1 MFLWEKTSLKY
12 DFDKYSHI
20 IRPEMSTSELT
31 VAIKKCYSY
40 LSPQI
45 VKKYVQAY
53 QELFYGLPITGEKFR
68 ASGVPVDYLRMV
80 WRLLEGK
87 QPVYNGYRFNYD
99 RIFRWAMAIFK
110 NRSYQV
116 FSSREHIILSMY
128 LYFVHNKIEVP
139 DLSHS
144 QIKFLVDNKLSQLAN
159 RQKGN
164 FDDELLLNIIRAIEL
179 INQENDKLE
188 KHEKIDLIFT
198 SCSKLFNLRG
208 VKGIIT
214 ATSNNIEN
222 KFVIDT
228 IIEPRDLAY
237 YLIAAFYYKNEYE
250 TDLAIKQRAFQLA
263 ASVKGSNMSLK
274 EYYDL
279 LPTLVELM

>member
-12 DFDKYSHI
+12 DFYKFEHY

-31 VAIKKCYSY
+31 VAIKKCYNY
-40 LSPQI
+40 VNPGLI
-45 VKKYVQAY
+45 KKYVQAY

-68 ASGVPVDYLRMV
+68 ASDVPADYLRMV

-99 RIFRWAMAIFK
+99 RIFRWAVEIFK

-116 FSSREHIILSMY
+116 FSSKEHIVLSMY

-139 DLSHS
+139 DLNHS
-144 QIKFLVDNKLSQLAN
+144 QIKFLVDNKLSLLAN

-179 INQENDKLE
+179 INQENDKLR
-188 KHEKIDLIFT
+188 KHEKIDVIFPPY
-198 SCSKLFNLRG
+198 SNLFNLRG
-208 VKGIIT
+208 VKGITVMTFGPENNKSQAIT
-214 ATSNNIEN
+214 L
-222 KFVIDT
+222 
-228 IIEPRDLAY
+228 IEPKDIAY
-237 YLIAAFYYKNEYE
+237 YLIAAFYYKNDYE